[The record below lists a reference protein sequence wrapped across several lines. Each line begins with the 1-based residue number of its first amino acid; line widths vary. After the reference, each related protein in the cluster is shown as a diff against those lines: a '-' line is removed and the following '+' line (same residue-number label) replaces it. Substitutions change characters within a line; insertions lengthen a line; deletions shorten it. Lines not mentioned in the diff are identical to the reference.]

1 MKRMPENWQKMPHL
15 TRPEEIK
22 ISMSEFSNQS
32 LEYLILPES
41 KRMLK
46 NKPKLTGVHQR
57 DTGSQSKK
65 LPILLLPRTTWTAKY
80 IK

>member
-1 MKRMPENWQKMPHL
+1 MSENWQKIPQHL
-15 TRPEEIK
+15 TWPEEIK
-22 ISMSEFSNQS
+22 ISMSEFCNQS

-57 DTGSQSKK
+57 DTGGQSKK
-65 LPILLLPRTTWTAKY
+65 LPIAKARTTWAAK
-80 IK
+80 